1 MSRRLTIAALAG
13 CLFLPGAAGAQ
24 APAAASRSMARVTFD
39 EAVRLAVTRNPD
51 VESAAAAILRAEG
64 LLRQAHAVVLPNVE
78 VSGTHTT
85 LDDSRGL
92 GGQEFTP
99 RNTFTAALS
108 VSMPIVA
115 AADWARRAQAED
127 TRQVA
132 RAGADEVRRQVGL
145 AAADAYLAVF
155 ARRRVVEAQVRA
167 RDTAKAFYDYAH
179 QRLVAG
185 AGSRLNELRA
195 LQTLS
200 STEAL
205 VQDAELALYRA
216 QEALG
221 IVIAADGP
229 VDVSNEPVFEVPKQ
243 EAVIADADSV
253 IEQRADIGLLNRRTS
268 AAQRVVSDSWKDYL
282 PSVVGIFQP
291 QYQRPASLVTPET
304 SWRALFQFSVPVF
317 DSGFRRGL
325 KIERQALLQETE
337 AARAGQRRVAR
348 SEIRAAYES
357 VERSARALASTRA
370 AADQATEV
378 LRITDISFRTGATT
392 NIEVIDAQR
401 RALDAD
407 TAVAVSEDQLRR
419 ARLDLLAAV
428 GRFP

>member
-13 CLFLPGAAGAQ
+13 CLLLPGAAGAQ

-99 RNTFTAALS
+99 RNTVTAALS
-108 VSMPIVA
+108 LSMPIVA
-115 AADWARRAQAED
+115 AADWARRVQAED

-132 RAGADEVRRQVGL
+132 RAGAGEVRRQVGL

-221 IVIAADGP
+221 IVVAADGP
-229 VDVSNEPVFEVPKQ
+229 VDVSNEPVFEVPQK

-337 AARAGQRRVAR
+337 AARAGQRRAAR